1 MAKSSDNPLV
11 SIIIPLH
18 WGLKP
23 ENFPRFL
30 TDLKKY
36 DKLKYQ
42 HYEILVV
49 TDKPIVPVITGKK
62 VRCLV
67 MNINHPTTGTE
78 KRDFALPFVKGEIC
92 AFIDD
97 DAYPDSNWL
106 TNAIPWFKYER
117 IVAVGGPGVTPLEDS
132 FWQKIGGYAIESYF
146 CSGNIQYRFYPTF
159 ERFSKDQPGY
169 NLLVRT
175 SVLKKVKGWGTTFY
189 GGEDTVLCIKL
200 LKFGKILHDPN
211 IIVYHHRRTFPFG
224 HLKQIGSVG
233 LHRGYFFKKYPQTSR
248 GTFYLLPT
256 ILTLGFISGIVLV
269 VRFPQL
275 FALPFVLVFLFFLLL
290 GTISVYR
297 HKVDITSSLIASI
310 AIMMTHM
317 SYGVFFVK
325 GLLTHHLNK

>member
-1 MAKSSDNPLV
+1 MAKSSKNPLV
-11 SIIIPLH
+11 SIVIPLH

-23 ENFPRFL
+23 ENFSRFL

-36 DKLKYQ
+36 DKLKYKN
-42 HYEILVV
+42 YEILVV
-49 TDKPIVPVITGKK
+49 TDKPVVPAITGKN

-67 MNINHPTTGTE
+67 MNADDPTTGTE
-78 KRDFALPFVKGEIC
+78 KRDFVLPFVKGEIC

-97 DAYPDSNWL
+97 DAYPDPYWI
-106 TNAIPWFKYER
+106 TNSISWFKYER
-117 IVAVGGPGVTPLEDS
+117 IVAVGGPGVTPPEDS

-175 SVLKKVKGWGTTFY
+175 SALKKVGGWGTTFY

-211 IIVYHHRRTFPFG
+211 VIVYHHRRTFPLG

-248 GTFYLLPT
+248 GFFYLLPT
-256 ILTLGFISGIVLV
+256 ILTSGFISGILLA
-269 VRFPQL
+269 VRFSQV
-275 FALPFVLVFLFFLLL
+275 FALPFILVFLFFLLL

-297 HKVDITSSLIASI
+297 HKVNIVSSLMASI

-317 SYGVFFVK
+317 SYGAFFVK
-325 GLLTHHLNK
+325 GLLTRRLDK